1 MKETIE
7 INEDKNTFNQ
17 SFHFK
22 PIQNTTTIMDVDNI
36 LSIITGEDA
45 KETYIGNANVNNN
58 NNEKK
63 KSVGN
68 KKNRRKKK
76 KVDDGK
82 KKKEIQ
88 KKPKIPKRY
97 RTLFG
102 LIQEMIGCA
111 VAVELKDD
119 SIAEGLLYEVLYPS
133 SDLTLTNVKYKRYLK
148 LDEKNIAVYDEKN
161 VETMYI
167 KGPRIR
173 YIIFPEYLNIKKILR
188 KAEQRRLR
196 AKNFYGR
203 TTRK

>member
-7 INEDKNTFNQ
+7 INEDKDTFNQ

-88 KKPKIPKRY
+88 KKPLR
-97 RTLFG
+97 
-102 LIQEMIGCA
+102 
-111 VAVELKDD
+111 
-119 SIAEGLLYEVLYPS
+119 
-133 SDLTLTNVKYKRYLK
+133 KYKR
-148 LDEKNIAVYDEKN
+148 NS
-161 VETMYI
+161 
-167 KGPRIR
+167 
-173 YIIFPEYLNIKKILR
+173 
-188 KAEQRRLR
+188 
-196 AKNFYGR
+196 
-203 TTRK
+203 